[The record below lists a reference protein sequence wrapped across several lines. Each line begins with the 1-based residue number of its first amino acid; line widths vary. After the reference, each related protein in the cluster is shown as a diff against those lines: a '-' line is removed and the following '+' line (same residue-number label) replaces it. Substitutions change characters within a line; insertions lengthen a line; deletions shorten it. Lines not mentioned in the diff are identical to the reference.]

1 MTVCLLQAGPATWA
15 GARAAGSKFVYL
27 RNAAA
32 LLELALCSWAL
43 QRAAAA
49 GFTPTTTPDLVRES
63 LLEKCGFQPRGDTTQ
78 ARPHA
83 MRPATGACMI
93 ALTVER
99 RGRCSPCMSR
109 RRATPMGHNCTC
121 CCSMVM
127 STKRNFIGQLIS

>member
-1 MTVCLLQAGPATWA
+1 M
-15 GARAAGSKFVYL
+15 YL

-78 ARPHA
+78 ARAHA
-83 MRPATGACMI
+83 RLQAHASRWSPAGGICLACLVLLQKFCIM
-93 ALTVER
+93 T
-99 RGRCSPCMSR
+99 
-109 RRATPMGHNCTC
+109 THMGHESTC
-121 CCSMVM
+121 CWSMDA
-127 STKRNFIGQLIS
+127 

>member
-1 MTVCLLQAGPATWA
+1 MHKSGGVHVLMGALERRVAPDSLPGLLQEGAAAWA

-78 ARPHA
+78 VRPG
-83 MRPATGACMI
+83 R
-93 ALTVER
+93 AL
-99 RGRCSPCMSR
+99 G
-109 RRATPMGHNCTC
+109 
-121 CCSMVM
+121 
-127 STKRNFIGQLIS
+127 FQGQNQAHL

>member
-1 MTVCLLQAGPATWA
+1 MSYTTALNITILVVWSVGGGLRCLSICPACSERVPQLPWT

-78 ARPHA
+78 ALPHA
-83 MRPATGACMI
+83 QLPAHTWAFRAEEQLRPP
-93 ALTVER
+93 LLYVPLQE
-99 RGRCSPCMSR
+99 
-109 RRATPMGHNCTC
+109 
-121 CCSMVM
+121 
-127 STKRNFIGQLIS
+127 

>member
-1 MTVCLLQAGPATWA
+1 M
-15 GARAAGSKFVYL
+15 YL

-78 ARPHA
+78 ARAHA
-83 MRPATGACMI
+83 RLQAHASRWSRAGGICLACFVAEVLHYNNAHGTSKHMLLEHGD
-93 ALTVER
+93 A
-99 RGRCSPCMSR
+99 
-109 RRATPMGHNCTC
+109 
-121 CCSMVM
+121 
-127 STKRNFIGQLIS
+127 